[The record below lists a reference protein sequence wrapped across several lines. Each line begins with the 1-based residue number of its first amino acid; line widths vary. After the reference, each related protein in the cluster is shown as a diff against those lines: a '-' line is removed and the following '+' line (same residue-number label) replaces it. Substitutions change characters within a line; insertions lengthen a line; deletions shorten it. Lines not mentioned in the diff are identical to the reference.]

1 MQALRTLTTGAVGN
15 WIIRRQA
22 GPLVPQMEAEIT
34 KLGRYFGSSSVALP
48 PAPAAGEQPKQPA

>member
-1 MQALRTLTTGAVGN
+1 
-15 WIIRRQA
+15 
-22 GPLVPQMEAEIT
+22 MEAEIT